1 MTAAEAPLTVSV
13 VIVSRAR
20 ADALRLCLTAVSR
33 LIYPAF
39 EVILVA
45 DPEGVAAADD
55 LGLTSE
61 IKTVAFDEANICA
74 ARNLGI
80 AEAAG
85 DIVAFIDDD
94 AVPEPLWLTHLTAPF
109 GDPEVMAVGGYVL
122 GRNGISFQWKARSI
136 DRAARSKDITLP
148 DETRA
153 AVLHPTPE
161 RAIKT
166 EGTNMAVRRDLLA
179 QMGGFDPA
187 FRFYLDESDLNLRL
201 AAQGHATAI
210 APLAQV
216 HHGYAASSRRHA
228 NRAPRDLSQIGAS
241 LAVYLRKHCPES
253 QRAARLAEE
262 RMAQNA
268 RLSACLIDGRL
279 EPRDIRRLRR
289 SLDAGMAEGQSR
301 PIAPLPAIGPAP
313 RGLKAFSSRATGSHR
328 ALAGRLYRAK
338 ALKNIA
344 KTTTKEGNTVTLY
357 LFSATALFH
366 HIRFTSEGYWL
377 HTGGIFGRSLRSGP
391 LFKLYRLMARAKIEA
406 SRVSRTRGD
415 AQF

>member
-13 VIVSRAR
+13 IIVSRAR

-45 DPEGVAAADD
+45 DPEGLAAADD
-55 LGLTSE
+55 LGLTPE

-85 DIVAFIDDD
+85 EIVAFVDDD

-136 DRAARSKDITLP
+136 DHAARSDDITLP
-148 DETRA
+148 DKTRA

-166 EGTNMAVRRDLLA
+166 EGTNMALRRDLLA
-179 QMGGFDPA
+179 RMGGFDPA
-187 FRFYLDESDLNLRL
+187 FHFYLDESDLNLRL
-201 AAQGHATAI
+201 AALGHATAI

-216 HHGYAASSRRHA
+216 HHGFAASSRRHA
-228 NRAPRDLSQIGAS
+228 NRAPRDLTQIGAS
-241 LAVYLRKHCPES
+241 LAVFLRKHCPES
-253 QRAARLAEE
+253 QREARLTEE
-262 RMAQNA
+262 RAAQDA

-279 EPRDIRRLRR
+279 EPRDIRRLRQ
-289 SLDAGMAEGQSR
+289 SLETGITEGQSR
-301 PIAPLPAIGPAP
+301 LIAPLPAIHAAS
-313 RGLKAFSSRATGSHR
+313 RGFHPFRSRANGSHR
-328 ALAGRLYRAK
+328 ALSGRIFRSN
-338 ALKNIA
+338 ALKNKSKA
-344 KTTTKEGNTVTLY
+344 LADTGETVTLY
-357 LFSATALFH
+357 LFSTTALFH
-366 HIRFTSEGYWL
+366 HIRFMPEGYWL
-377 HTGGIFGRSLRSGP
+377 QTGGIFGRSRRSGP
-391 LFKLYRLMARAKIEA
+391 LFKLYRLAARAKIEA
-406 SRVSRTRGD
+406 SRVSRTRGE

>member
-20 ADALRLCLTAVSR
+20 PDALRLCLTAVSR

-45 DPEGVAAADD
+45 DPEGLAAAED
-55 LGLTSE
+55 LGLTPE
-61 IKTVAFDEANICA
+61 IKTVAFDEANISA

-85 DIVAFIDDD
+85 EIVAFIDDD

-136 DRAARSKDITLP
+136 DRAARSEDITLP

-166 EGTNMAVRRDLLA
+166 EGTNMALRRDLLA
-179 QMGGFDPA
+179 RMGGFDPA

-228 NRAPRDLSQIGAS
+228 NRAPRDLTQIGAS
-241 LAVYLRKHCPES
+241 LAVFLRKHCPES
-253 QRAARLAEE
+253 QREARLAQE
-262 RMAQNA
+262 RAAQDA

-279 EPRDIRRLRR
+279 EPRDIRRLRH
-289 SLDAGMAEGQSR
+289 SLENGIAEGQSR
-301 PIAPLPAIGPAP
+301 PVTPLPAIGAAS
-313 RGLKAFSSRATGSHR
+313 RGFHPFRSRANGSHR
-328 ALAGRLYRAK
+328 ALSGRIFRAN
-338 ALKNIA
+338 ALKNKSKSLA
-344 KTTTKEGNTVTLY
+344 DTGETVTLY
-357 LFSATALFH
+357 LFSTTALFH
-366 HIRFTSEGYWL
+366 HLRFMPEGYWL
-377 HTGGIFGRSLRSGP
+377 QTGGIFGRSLRSGP
-391 LFKLYRLMARAKIEA
+391 LFKLYRLAARAKIEA
-406 SRVSRTRGD
+406 ARVSRTRGE